1 MKTSPVTNQL
11 SAYTITRVKALDLTN
26 QKRLYLRAKE
36 AYYNSASGTVLMSD
50 KVFDALEAQLTL
62 AEPSWSGLK
71 KVGAPI
77 KTVVGKKVERT
88 LPVPMASLG
97 KVKADDPNALRLK
110 LAQFKGSQTVIGP
123 KYDGSAVQASYVLGK
138 LTAMNTRGNGTVGKS
153 LDHFIPHLGG
163 ALPATLS
170 TKWTGIVRC
179 EAIVPFSVWKAKY
192 SKEFE
197 TARAM
202 SSAVLNRQDV
212 HPALT
217 AGDVHF
223 VVLRVLSDG
232 PTRIIPKISIGLDK
246 ACKLGFRVAA
256 FADYGKSEVD
266 HALLTQ
272 LVSSPEEW
280 DQDYS
285 LDGIVIFQDSPN
297 LRCTAEK
304 PEYGFAFK
312 KDETEDDAATAT
324 ILSIEHTVTR
334 TKRVVPVALLTPV
347 VFDDGTTVTRATLN
361 NVPWATAK
369 KAGVGAVVS
378 VIRGGEIIPKII
390 AVKTPKTY
398 TVPTAASLGVGAVA
412 IQGQDMVVTDL
423 GDSDVALNVREQ
435 AFSFAIKTIGMKH
448 LAGSA
453 AVTLAE
459 VYEDPLE
466 MIADFYRPGVFEE
479 KVKDTIGAKTAKRA
493 LTTLPKSIP
502 LWKLMR
508 ASGVFGKGLGSTL
521 LERLFATKPTSSRK
535 VGSKLQVTYSR
546 AKAIEVLGPVAG
558 TNYADKEGAFYTM
571 YLGMD
576 FDIPLDRTVAAA
588 KTVVSGRLTGKVF
601 CFTGYRD
608 AAQKATIE
616 SLGGVVSD
624 KFDKS
629 VTHLLFREDGRASS
643 KLQKAQAAGI
653 TVLTFTQV

>member
-1 MKTSPVTNQL
+1 LVNL
-11 SAYTITRVKALDLTN
+11 
-26 QKRLYLRAKE
+26 KRLYLRAKE
-36 AYYNSASGTVLMSD
+36 AYYNSTDGVVRMSD
-50 KVFDALEAQLTL
+50 KVFDALEALIKD
-62 AEPSWSGLK
+62 EDPKWSGLK
-71 KVGAPI
+71 KVGAPV

-88 LPVPMASLG
+88 LPVPMASLN
-97 KVKADDPNALRLK
+97 KVKADAGPNALRLR
-110 LAQFKGSQTVIGP
+110 LAQFTGNKVVIGP
-123 KYDGSAVQASYVLGK
+123 KYDGSAVQGSYVLGK
-138 LTAMNTRGNGTVGKS
+138 LTALNTRGNGTLGKS
-153 LDHFIPHLGG
+153 LDHFITHLGG
-163 ALPATLS
+163 ALPTTLP

-179 EAIVPFSVWKAKY
+179 EAIVPLSVWKAKY

-202 SSAVLNRQDV
+202 SSAILNRQDV

-232 PTRIIPKISIGLDK
+232 PTRIIPSISDGLAK
-246 ACKLGFRVAA
+246 AARLGFHAA
-256 FADYGKSEVD
+256 SWVDYTKAEVTHELLVRMASMSEDWDVD
-266 HALLTQ
+266 
-272 LVSSPEEW
+272 
-280 DQDYS
+280 YR
-285 LDGIVIFQDSPN
+285 LDGLVVFQDHVN
-297 LRCTAEK
+297 LRCTATN
-304 PEYGFAFK
+304 PAYGFAFK
-312 KDETEDDAATAT
+312 LDEDEDEAAQAT
-324 ILSIEHTVTR
+324 ILSIEHSVTR
-334 TKRVVPVALLTPV
+334 TKRVVPVAILTPT
-347 VFDDGTTVTRATLN
+347 VFDDGTTVSRATLN
-361 NVPWATAK
+361 NVPWARDQ
-369 KAGVGAVVS
+369 KAGVGSVVS
-378 VIRGGEIIPKII
+378 VIRGGEIIPKVI
-390 AVKTPKTY
+390 AVKTPKPY
-398 TVPTAASLGVGAVA
+398 AVPTAASLGVVSVA
-412 IQGQDMVVTDL
+412 IQGKDMVVVDI
-423 GDSDVALNVREQ
+423 GEGDVALNVREQ

-479 KVKDTIGAKTAKRA
+479 KVKDTIGVKTARRA
-493 LTTLPKSIP
+493 LTTLPKTIP

-521 LERLFATKPTSSRK
+521 LERLFTTAPTSARK
-535 VGSKLQVTYSR
+535 VGSKFQVTYSR

-558 TNYADKEGAFYTM
+558 TNYADKEDAFYTM

-608 AAQKATIE
+608 FAQKTHIE

-629 VTHLLFREDGRASS
+629 VTHLLHREGGRAST
-643 KLQKAQAAGI
+643 KLEKARASGI
-653 TVLTFTQV
+653 SVLTFTQV